1 MTKYL
6 GAFGK
11 NEQQLCQASESAV
24 PSKDERPTSQQVR
37 ARPCL
42 AADSVGVQTLLEDDL
57 GMWSLVIGYFAHC
70 EASLTSRNDVPFVP
84 VRRRAPRPRPGDEQ
98 SPFFVPP
105 FLDLVGGLVHHFPN
119 FWLGLGRLESSLL
132 AGELRPVAVTAP
144 IFVCGLARSGSTL
157 LHEIVAAHPGVAT
170 HRLKDFPMLWT
181 PCWWRRATTG
191 LRAGPARERAHQ
203 DRVMISADSPDALE
217 EMLWLAFFP
226 RRHDPSV
233 SNLFGPAD
241 HHPAFEAFYRMH
253 IRKLLLAENASR
265 YVAKANYH
273 VARLPY
279 LVRLFPDAR
288 FLIPIREPV
297 GHIASLVRQH
307 RKFSD
312 GQRRQ
317 PRSLTYMQHPVISS
331 SAWTAGP

>member
-1 MTKYL
+1 
-6 GAFGK
+6 
-11 NEQQLCQASESAV
+11 
-24 PSKDERPTSQQVR
+24 
-37 ARPCL
+37 
-42 AADSVGVQTLLEDDL
+42 
-57 GMWSLVIGYFAHC
+57 
-70 EASLTSRNDVPFVP
+70 
-84 VRRRAPRPRPGDEQ
+84 
-98 SPFFVPP
+98 
-105 FLDLVGGLVHHFPN
+105 
-119 FWLGLGRLESSLL
+119 
-132 AGELRPVAVTAP
+132 
-144 IFVCGLARSGSTL
+144 
-157 LHEIVAAHPGVAT
+157 
-170 HRLKDFPMLWT
+170 
-181 PCWWRRATTG
+181 
-191 LRAGPARERAHQ
+191 
-203 DRVMISADSPDALE
+203 MITADSPDALE

-226 RRHDPSV
+226 RCHDPSV

-241 HHPAFEAFYRMH
+241 RHPAFEAFYRMH

-317 PRSLTYMQHPVISS
+317 PRSLTYMQRSGHFEFGLDRRPMNLGDDATVQRILQAWAGGEEVRGWALYWAMVHGYLRHLLNSDDRVRAAAHVVHFEALCDQPEATLRGLLEHCGLRDVEPVLARFASQIRRPDYYQHVFTPQEIAVIRAATAATWEGAAPAEPGGASGAS
-331 SAWTAGP
+331 SAGASPSPGAALAAPEKNKVKTRNSP